1 MRQDEPSAQSR
12 GASLSW
18 HRAHIVGVLESL
30 SFVVLTLAVLLVPL
44 AMAAAIVEWLAR
56 RRRGSD
62 GQRRS

>member
-1 MRQDEPSAQSR
+1 V
-12 GASLSW
+12 GA
-18 HRAHIVGVLESL
+18 LESL